1 MFTVHQIKKVDEKL
15 IESETLTECNK
26 KNKMNMQIE
35 RCKLDLQKDPSNPQL
50 HIRLGD
56 LYMERHLDI
65 NNAGQYIDEAITEYQ
80 LAMESL
86 IDSPVI
92 YYKLGRAFYY
102 KNDLDKALNYLTT
115 ALEKKNN
122 YYEAYYIIAE
132 TFVKKAHFTD
142 AIDAAIAAVQCGKL
156 HSSSAHYLLYKLYNA
171 SSFKDTKVKLKALKE
186 RILAAL
192 LIPFDKIAIR
202 NILRSLY
209 YLKFMGIFISGFY
222 AEQLKNYSK
231 ALELYR
237 GAIEKT
243 PGFAPLYFALG
254 NIYLTTGY
262 FEDAITEYKMAIW
275 LDSFNIA
282 AYRQLCRTY
291 EEQGDYNMAIEIY
304 NKLISMAPNIPDLYS
319 NLANIYYIKGEFDL
333 AISNYQTAITLNPN
347 RSWTSVIAQTMG
359 FVYQENKSD
368 PDAAISAYQ
377 TAYVLTPEDIDIYV
391 NLGSAFYDK
400 EDYNNAL
407 AVYRQALELDPHN
420 PKIHCN
426 LGFLYWGKAETE
438 EAIKSYELAI
448 KYNDSYDIAYNNL
461 GVIYLDDLGRVNK
474 AIELFNKAIE
484 SNPSY
489 ALAYFNLARATTI
502 IGDKIEAAKL
512 YQVSQDINKV
522 TQEIDP
528 KDIADKISE
537 LFES

>member
-1 MFTVHQIKKVDEKL
+1 MKKIMTEEEIK
-15 IESETLTECNK
+15 TTK
-26 KNKMNMQIE
+26 KQNKMYDQIE
-35 RCKLDLQKDPSNPQL
+35 RCRLDLQKDPSNALL

-56 LYMERHLDI
+56 LYVKWHLDI
-65 NNAGQYIDEAITEYQ
+65 YNACKYIDEAITEYQ

-86 IDSPVI
+86 IDTPEI
-92 YYKLGRAFYY
+92 YYKLGTAFYH
-102 KNDLDKALNYLTT
+102 KGDLDKALNYLTI
-115 ALEKKNN
+115 ALEKKHN
-122 YYEAYYIIAE
+122 YYDAYYMIAE

-142 AIDAAIAAVQCGKL
+142 AIDAALAAVQCNKL
-156 HSSSAHYLLYKLYNA
+156 GSSSAHFLLYKLYEA
-171 SSFKDTKVKLKALKE
+171 SSFKNGKTKFKAFKE
-186 RILAAL
+186 KVLSCI
-192 LIPFDKIAIR
+192 LIPFDKIAIK
-202 NILRSLY
+202 NSIKSLS
-209 YLKFMGIFISGFY
+209 YLKFLPLFFKGFY
-222 AEQLKNYSK
+222 AIQVKNFSK
-231 ALELYR
+231 AIELYKN
-237 GAIEKT
+237 ATEKI
-243 PGFAPLYFALG
+243 PGFAPLYCVLG
-254 NIYLTTGY
+254 DIYLSTGY

-282 AYRQLCRTY
+282 AYRHLCRAY
-291 EEQGDYNMAIEIY
+291 EEQGDYNQAIDIY
-304 NKLISMAPNIPDLYS
+304 TKLIAMAPNIPDLYS

-407 AVYRQALELDPHN
+407 AVYRQALELQPHN

-426 LGFLYWGKAETE
+426 LGFLYWGKADTE
-438 EAIKSYELAI
+438 EAIKSYEMAI
-448 KYNDSYDIAYNNL
+448 KFNDKYDIAYNNL

-474 AIELFNKAIE
+474 AMDLFRKAVE

-489 ALAYFNLARATTI
+489 ALAHFNLARATSI

-512 YQVSQDINKV
+512 YQMAQDINKV

-528 KDIADKISE
+528 RDIADKISE

>member
-1 MFTVHQIKKVDEKL
+1 MKKLVEKQ
-15 IESETLTECNK
+15 EKKDTLK
-26 KNKMNMQIE
+26 KNKMFDQIE
-35 RCKLDLQKDPSNPQL
+35 RCRMDLQKDPSNPML
-50 HIRLGD
+50 HVKMGD
-56 LYMERHLDI
+56 LYMKWHLDI
-65 NNAGQYIDEAITEYQ
+65 FNSCQYIDEAITEYQ

-86 IDSPVI
+86 IDSYEI
-92 YYKLGRAFYY
+92 YYKIGVAFYH
-102 KNDLDKALNYLTT
+102 KGNLDKAISYLTL
-115 ALEKKNN
+115 AIEKKNN
-122 YYEAYYIIAE
+122 YYEAYYMIAE

-142 AIDAAIAAVQCGKL
+142 AIDAATAAIQCSRLG
-156 HSSSAHYLLYKLYNA
+156 SSSAHFLLYKLYET
-171 SSFKDTKVKLKALKE
+171 SSFKNNNIKLKAFCE
-186 RILAAL
+186 RLLSILL
-192 LIPFDKIAIR
+192 VPFDKTAIDNIAKTFVA
-202 NILRSLY
+202 
-209 YLKFMGIFISGFY
+209 LKFLPLFIKGFY
-222 AEQLKNYSK
+222 VIQTKNYPK
-231 ALELYR
+231 AIDLYKK
-237 GAIEKT
+237 AIEDA
-243 PGFAPLYFALG
+243 PGFAPLYCVLG
-254 NIYLTTGY
+254 DIYLSTGY

-282 AYRQLCRTY
+282 AYRHLCRAY
-291 EEQGDYNMAIEIY
+291 EEQGDYNQAIEIY
-304 NKLISMAPNIPDLYS
+304 NKLISMAPNMPDLYS

-347 RSWTSVIAQTMG
+347 KSWTSVIAQTMG

-400 EDYNNAL
+400 EDYPNAL
-407 AVYRQALELDPHN
+407 AVYRQALELQPHN

-448 KYNDSYDIAYNNL
+448 KYNENYDIAYNNL

-474 AIELFNKAIE
+474 AMELFRKAVE
-484 SNPSY
+484 VNPSY
-489 ALAYFNLARATTI
+489 ALAHFNLARATSI
-502 IGDKIEAAKL
+502 VGDKIEAAKL
-512 YQVSQDINKV
+512 YQLAQDINKV

-528 KDIADKISE
+528 RDIADKISE

>member
-1 MFTVHQIKKVDEKL
+1 MKKL
-15 IESETLTECNK
+15 IDNETKQQTSK
-26 KNKMNMQIE
+26 KNKMYDQIE
-35 RCKLDLQKDPSNPQL
+35 RCKLDLQKDHSNPSL

-56 LYMERHLDI
+56 LYMKWHLDI
-65 NNAGQYIDEAITEYQ
+65 FNACQYIDEAITEYH

-86 IDSPVI
+86 IDSHEI
-92 YYKLGRAFYY
+92 YYKIGLAFYY
-102 KNDLDKALNYLTT
+102 KGELDKSINYLTM
-115 ALEKKNN
+115 ALEKKHD
-122 YYEAYYIIAE
+122 YYQAYYMLAE
-132 TFVKKAHFTD
+132 VFVKKAHFTD
-142 AIDAAIAAVQCGKL
+142 AIDAATAAIQCSRLG
-156 HSSSAHYLLYKLYNA
+156 SSSAHYMLYKLYDA
-171 SSFKDTKVKLKALKE
+171 SSFKNTKTKLKSIFEKFLSI
-186 RILAAL
+186 ILV
-192 LIPFDKIAIR
+192 PFDKMAIE
-202 NILRSLY
+202 NIIKSVSYLRFLSLF
-209 YLKFMGIFISGFY
+209 LKGFY
-222 AEQLKNYSK
+222 AIQVKNYSR
-231 ALELYR
+231 AIELYKN
-237 GAIEKT
+237 AVET
-243 PGFAPLYFALG
+243 APGFAPLYCVLG
-254 NIYLTTGY
+254 DIYLSTGY

-275 LDSFNIA
+275 LDSFNVA
-282 AYRQLCRTY
+282 AYRHLCRAY
-291 EEQGDYNMAIEIY
+291 EEQGDYNQAIEVY

-407 AVYRQALELDPHN
+407 AVYRQALELQPHN

-426 LGFLYWGKAETE
+426 LGFLYWGKADTE

-448 KYNDSYDIAYNNL
+448 KYNDKYDIAYNNL
-461 GVIYLDDLGRVNK
+461 GVIYLDDLGRVNR
-474 AIELFNKAIE
+474 AIELFKKAVE
-484 SNPSY
+484 VNPSY
-489 ALAYFNLARATTI
+489 ALAHFNLARATSI
-502 IGDKIEAAKL
+502 VGDKVEAAKL
-512 YQVSQDINKV
+512 YQMAQDINKV

-528 KDIADKISE
+528 RDIADKISE

>member
-1 MFTVHQIKKVDEKL
+1 MKKL
-15 IESETLTECNK
+15 IDNETKSEVIK
-26 KNKMNMQIE
+26 KNKMFDQIE
-35 RCKLDLQKDPSNPQL
+35 RCRLDLQKDPSNPNL
-50 HIRLGD
+50 HVRLGD
-56 LYMERHLDI
+56 LYLKWHLDI
-65 NNAGQYIDEAITEYQ
+65 YNACQYIDEAITEYQ

-86 IDSPVI
+86 IDSYEI
-92 YYKLGRAFYY
+92 YYKIGVAFYH
-102 KNDLDKALNYLTT
+102 KGELDKAINYLTM
-115 ALEKKNN
+115 ALEKKHD
-122 YYEAYYIIAE
+122 YYEAYYMLAE

-142 AIDAAIAAVQCGKL
+142 AIDAATAAIQCSWLK
-156 HSSSAHYLLYKLYNA
+156 SSSSHYLLFKLYEA
-171 SSFKDTKVKLKALKE
+171 SSFKNLKTKLRAIYEKTMAFV
-186 RILAAL
+186 LA
-192 LIPFDKIAIR
+192 PFDKTARENMMQSIA
-202 NILRSLY
+202 
-209 YLKFMGIFISGFY
+209 YLKFLFLFIKGFY
-222 AEQLKNYSK
+222 LIQIKDFPK
-231 ALELYR
+231 AIELYKQ
-237 GAIEKT
+237 AVEKA
-243 PGFAPLYFALG
+243 PGFAPLYCVLG
-254 NIYLTTGY
+254 DIYLSTGY

-282 AYRQLCRTY
+282 AYRHLCRAY
-291 EEQGDYNMAIEIY
+291 EEQGDYNQAIEVY

-333 AISNYQTAITLNPN
+333 AISHYQTAITLNPN
-347 RSWTSVIAQTMG
+347 KSWTSVIAQTMG

-407 AVYRQALELDPHN
+407 AVYRQALELQPHN

-426 LGFLYWGKAETE
+426 LGFLYWGKADTE

-448 KYNDSYDIAYNNL
+448 KYNDKYDIAYNNL

-474 AIELFNKAIE
+474 AIELFKKAVE
-484 SNPSY
+484 VNPSY
-489 ALAYFNLARATTI
+489 ALAHFNLARSISI
-502 IGDKIEAAKL
+502 IGDKVEAAKL
-512 YQVSQDINKV
+512 YQMAQDINKV

-528 KDIADKISE
+528 RDIADKISE

>member
-1 MFTVHQIKKVDEKL
+1 MKKL
-15 IESETLTECNK
+15 IDTEETNSTKNI
-26 KNKMNMQIE
+26 NKMHAQIE
-35 RCKLDLQKDPSNPQL
+35 RCKIDLQKDPSNPEL
-50 HIRLGD
+50 HVRLGD
-56 LYMERHLDI
+56 IYIKWHLDI
-65 NNAGQYIDEAITEYQ
+65 YNAGQYVDEAITEYQ

-86 IDSPVI
+86 LDSHEI
-92 YYKLGRAFYY
+92 YYKLGTAFYY
-102 KNDLDKALNYLTT
+102 KGDLDKALNYLTT
-115 ALEKKNN
+115 ALEKKND
-122 YYEAYYIIAE
+122 YYDAYYMLSE
-132 TFVKKAHFTD
+132 TFIKKAHFTD
-142 AIDAAIAAVQCGKL
+142 AIDAAKAAIQCSFFG
-156 HSSSAHYLLYKLYNA
+156 SSSAHYLLFKLYEA
-171 SSFKDTKVKLKALKE
+171 SSFKDTKLKIKAFFEKCAAFL
-186 RILAAL
+186 LA
-192 LIPFDKIAIR
+192 PFDKTALV
-202 NILRSLY
+202 NMSRSVS
-209 YLKFMGIFISGFY
+209 YLSFMPIFIAGFY
-222 AEQLKNYSK
+222 SIQLKDYSN
-231 ALELYR
+231 AIQLYKNAVER
-237 GAIEKT
+237 A
-243 PGFAPLYFALG
+243 PGFAPLYCVLG
-254 NIYLTTGY
+254 DIYLTTGY

-275 LDSFNIA
+275 LDPFNIA
-282 AYRQLCRTY
+282 AYRHLCHAY
-291 EEQGDYNMAIEIY
+291 EEQGDYNQAIEIY

-359 FVYQENKSD
+359 FVYQENKTD

-400 EDYNNAL
+400 EDYQNAL
-407 AVYRQALELDPHN
+407 SVYRQALELQPHN

-426 LGFLYWGKAETE
+426 LGFLYWGKGDTE

-448 KYNDSYDIAYNNL
+448 KYDPSYDIAYNNL

-474 AIELFNKAIE
+474 AAELFTHAIE

-502 IGDKIEAAKL
+502 MGDKVEAAKL
-512 YQVSQDINKV
+512 YQSAQEINKV
-522 TQEIDP
+522 TKEIDP

>member
-1 MFTVHQIKKVDEKL
+1 MKNLLDDE
-15 IESETLTECNK
+15 IRQNSSK
-26 KNKMNMQIE
+26 KNKMFNQIE
-35 RCKLDLQKDPSNPQL
+35 RCRLDLQKDPSNPNL

-56 LYMERHLDI
+56 LYMKWHLDI
-65 NNAGQYIDEAITEYQ
+65 FSACQYVDEAITEYQ

-86 IDSPVI
+86 IDSHEI
-92 YYKLGRAFYY
+92 YYKIGVAFYH
-102 KNDLDKALNYLTT
+102 KGDLDKALNYLTI
-115 ALEKKNN
+115 ALEKKHN
-122 YYEAYYIIAE
+122 YYDAYYMLAE

-142 AIDAAIAAVQCGKL
+142 AIDALTAAIQCSPL
-156 HSSSAHYLLYKLYNA
+156 CSSSAHYLLCKLYYA
-171 SSFKDTKVKLKALKE
+171 SSFQNNKIKLKAIYQKFLSI
-186 RILAAL
+186 ILF
-192 LIPFDKIAIR
+192 PFDKRAHE
-202 NILRSLY
+202 NLLKSMFYLRFLPLF
-209 YLKFMGIFISGFY
+209 LKGFY
-222 AEQLKNYSK
+222 AIQFKDFGK
-231 ALELYR
+231 AIELYKKE
-237 GAIEKT
+237 IEKA
-243 PGFAPLYFALG
+243 PGFAAFYCVLG
-254 NIYLTTGY
+254 DIYLSTGY

-282 AYRQLCRTY
+282 AYKHLCRAY
-291 EEQGDYNMAIEIY
+291 EEQGDYDQAIDVY
-304 NKLISMAPNIPDLYS
+304 NKLISLAPNMPDLYS

-377 TAYVLTPEDIDIYV
+377 TAYVLTPEDVDIYV

-400 EDYNNAL
+400 EDYSNAL
-407 AVYRQALELDPHN
+407 TVYRQALELEPHN

-426 LGFLYWGKAETE
+426 LGFLYWGKADTE
-438 EAIKSYELAI
+438 EAIKSYETAI
-448 KYNDSYDIAYNNL
+448 KYNDKYDIAYNNL

-474 AIELFNKAIE
+474 SIELFKKAVE

-489 ALAYFNLARATTI
+489 ALAYFNLARATSI

-512 YQVSQDINKV
+512 YQTAQDINKV

-528 KDIADKISE
+528 RDIADKISE

>member
-1 MFTVHQIKKVDEKL
+1 MKKLMDKDIKSKK
-15 IESETLTECNK
+15 SF
-26 KNKMNMQIE
+26 KNKMFDQIE
-35 RCKLDLQKDPSNPQL
+35 RCRLDLQKDPTNPAL
-50 HIRLGD
+50 HVRLGD
-56 LYMERHLDI
+56 LYLQWHLDI
-65 NNAGQYIDEAITEYQ
+65 FNAGQYIDEAITEYQ

-86 IDSPVI
+86 IDSCEI
-92 YYKLGRAFYY
+92 YYKIGVAFYH
-102 KNDLDKALNYLTT
+102 KGDLDKAINYLTL

-122 YYEAYYIIAE
+122 YYEAYYMLAE

-142 AIDAAIAAVQCGKL
+142 AVDAAEAAVQCAKL
-156 HSSSAHYLLYKLYNA
+156 RSSSAHYLLYKLFDA
-171 SSFKDTKVKLKALKE
+171 SSFKDNGTKLRALYEKFISV
-186 RILAAL
+186 ILA
-192 LIPFDKIAIR
+192 PFDKTAIE
-202 NILRSLY
+202 NMIKNLSYLRFLPLF
-209 YLKFMGIFISGFY
+209 LKGFY
-222 AEQLKNYSK
+222 AIQIKDY
-231 ALELYR
+231 ALAIELYKD
-237 GAIEKT
+237 AIET
-243 PGFAPLYFALG
+243 APGFAPLYCVLG
-254 NIYLTTGY
+254 DIYLSTGY

-282 AYRQLCRTY
+282 AYRHLCRAY
-291 EEQGDYNMAIEIY
+291 EEQGDYNQAIDIY
-304 NKLISMAPNIPDLYS
+304 NKLIAMAPNMPDLYS

-347 RSWTSVIAQTMG
+347 KSWTSVIAQTMG

-407 AVYRQALELDPHN
+407 AVYRQALELQPHN
-420 PKIHCN
+420 AKIHCN
-426 LGFLYWGKAETE
+426 LGFLYWGKGDTE

-448 KYNDSYDIAYNNL
+448 KYNPNYDIAYNNL

-474 AIELFNKAIE
+474 SIELFKKAVDA
-484 SNPSY
+484 NPNY
-489 ALAYFNLARATTI
+489 ALAHFNLARAISI
-502 IGDKIEAAKL
+502 IGDKVEAAKL
-512 YQVSQDINKV
+512 FQMAQDINKI

-528 KDIADKISE
+528 RDIADKISE